1 MERFLPPSTRHG
13 SLQLS
18 EPARSGCS
26 HCIGGLWCEATTMG
40 RCRLGVAL
48 EARVMAAEY
57 LASGALVEPFADLAP
72 ADDGSAYHLVTA
84 PDRAVLPAV
93 VALEAWLV
101 AEAAGAAS

>member
-1 MERFLPPSTRHG
+1 M
-13 SLQLS
+13 
-18 EPARSGCS
+18 
-26 HCIGGLWCEATTMG
+26 
-40 RCRLGVAL
+40 
-48 EARVMAAEY
+48 
-57 LASGALVEPFADLAP
+57 VEPFADLAP